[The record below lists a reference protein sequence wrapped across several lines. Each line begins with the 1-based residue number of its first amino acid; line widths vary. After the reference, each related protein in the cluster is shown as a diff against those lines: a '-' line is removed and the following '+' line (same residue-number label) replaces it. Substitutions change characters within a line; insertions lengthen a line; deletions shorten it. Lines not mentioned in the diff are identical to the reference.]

1 VQEEEIE
8 LIDILRVLWKRK
20 SLIVFGTLLCT
31 VFAAGV
37 GFLLPRVYEVTAIIE
52 PGKRPISDQNGQIVD
67 EKVVESPETIK
78 ETVVGGAYNE
88 EIRNSLEID
97 FDPKIEVS
105 IPKNTSLI
113 EISLESSNPAQASAI
128 LEEMVSRIADEIQ
141 TKLEIEKKQVENEIR
156 LARIEHQTKIE
167 KIKLLD
173 SQMTEIKGTIQALK
187 IDREKAMGSRPNDA
201 MSVLLYSNEIQ
212 NNQIYLNDLQEKD
225 KNLGEQVRQSEIKVE
240 NLQQKLLNIKGTKVH
255 KAPTI
260 PEKPVKPK
268 KILIAALAFMLGLM
282 GSTMLAF
289 LLEYLKQAKP
299 VKEDE

>member
-20 SLIVFGTLLCT
+20 SLIVLGTLFCT
-31 VFAAGV
+31 VIAAGV
-37 GFLLPRVYEVTAIIE
+37 GFLLPKVYEVTAIIE
-52 PGKRPISDQNGQIVD
+52 PGKRPISDQNGQIVN

-88 EIRNSLEID
+88 AIRNSLEID

-113 EISLESSNPAQASAI
+113 EISLESSNPAQASAV
-128 LEEMVSRIADEIQ
+128 LEELVSRITEEIQ

-156 LARIEHQTKIE
+156 LARIEHQTNIE
-167 KIKLLD
+167 KIKLLGG
-173 SQMTEIKGTIQALK
+173 QIAETKGTIQALK
-187 IDREKAMGSRPNDA
+187 VDREKAMGSRPNDA

-212 NNQIYLNDLQEKD
+212 NNQIYLNDLQERY
-225 KNLGEQVRQSEIKVE
+225 KNFEEQVRQSEIKVE
-240 NLQQKLLNIKGTKVH
+240 NLQQKLVNIKGTKVH

-282 GSTMLAF
+282 GTTMLAF